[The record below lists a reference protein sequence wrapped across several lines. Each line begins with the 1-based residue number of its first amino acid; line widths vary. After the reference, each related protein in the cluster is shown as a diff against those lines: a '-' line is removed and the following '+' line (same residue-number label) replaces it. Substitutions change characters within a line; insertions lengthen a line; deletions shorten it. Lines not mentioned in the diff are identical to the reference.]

1 MASGLGVSNHIAKL
15 NDEAVRDIRT
25 SRLSFTALAK
35 VYGVSIQSVHAAA
48 TGQTWGHIDTPLRSV
63 SKTLKERI
71 LEKVQF
77 DTNGG
82 CWLWTGRKSHTQDR
96 GVIKIDRKNVYAS
109 RASFEAFTG
118 RAPEGGHVCH
128 KCDVSMCVNP
138 DHLYLGDPAT
148 NARDRVVRGRCSTTG
163 GGSRKLSPAQVEE
176 MLSLVRGGVSAKR
189 AAAAFG
195 VGTATLRY
203 WKRKTSA

>member
-1 MASGLGVSNHIAKL
+1 MSNPGVSNHISKL
-15 NDEAVRDIRT
+15 NDEAVRDIRM

-35 VYGVSIQSVHAAA
+35 AYDVSIQTVHAAA
-48 TGQTWGHIDTPLRSV
+48 TGQTWGHIDTPIRSGR
-63 SKTLKERI
+63 KTLRDRI
-71 LEKVQF
+71 LEKVEF

-82 CWLWTGRKSHTQDR
+82 CWLWTGRKSQTQDR
-96 GVIKIDRKNVYAS
+96 GVIRIDGKGTNAS
-109 RASFEAFTG
+109 RAAFEAFTG
-118 RAPEGGHVCH
+118 IAPEGGHVCH

-163 GGSRKLSPAQVEE
+163 GGTRKLSPAQVEG
-176 MLSLVRGGVSAKR
+176 MLSLVRDGVSAKR

-203 WKRKTSA
+203 WKRKKAA